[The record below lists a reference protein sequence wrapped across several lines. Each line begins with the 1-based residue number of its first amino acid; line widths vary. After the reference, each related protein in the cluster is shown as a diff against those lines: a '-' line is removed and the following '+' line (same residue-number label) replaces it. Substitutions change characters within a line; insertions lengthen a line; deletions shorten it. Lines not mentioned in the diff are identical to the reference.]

1 MFVYNEENSVIKNI
15 IEKLSVVFSE
25 YDYIS
30 GKRN

>member
-15 IEKLSVVFSE
+15 IEKLIVFSE

>member
-15 IEKLSVVFSE
+15 IEKLIVLSE